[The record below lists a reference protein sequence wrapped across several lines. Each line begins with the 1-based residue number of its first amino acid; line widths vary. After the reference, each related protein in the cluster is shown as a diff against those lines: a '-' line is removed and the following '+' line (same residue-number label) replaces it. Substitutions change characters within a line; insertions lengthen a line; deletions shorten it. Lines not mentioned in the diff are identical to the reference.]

1 MQRLEATI
9 LLGGVCKH
17 WHPGRKQL
25 VMTIIKEGGVVVDWH
40 GQRGKFGVLN
50 DDFKPVLFSDESNS
64 AMRLSPA
71 FSLRIPALAEIGFR
85 NGHATN

>member
-1 MQRLEATI
+1 M
-9 LLGGVCKH
+9 
-17 WHPGRKQL
+17 
-25 VMTIIKEGGVVVDWH
+25 VDWH